1 MPHLGYSCRG
11 SYPGNLSSSRLVS
24 DGEWHSVFLEVKN
37 TSVRLLIDGLG
48 NASLQLPGTCGI
60 SRGRRDLLFGGLR
73 QPLQSQRVSRGFR
86 GCLDVLA
93 INGREVVLLPGKGQ
107 SKEVVEEVGIK
118 QCCSPTGACS
128 SNPCLNNGMCSETHG
143 GGTWISY
150 AEQRGSSEGRESHNF
165 FICPYQGAS

>member
-1 MPHLGYSCRG
+1 MVNGVPHLAYSCQG
-11 SYPGNLSSSRLVS
+11 SSSGNLSSSRFVS

-48 NASLQLPGTCGI
+48 NASLQLPGTCAV
-60 SRGRRDLLFGGLR
+60 SQGRRDLVFGGLPKSL
-73 QPLQSQRVSRGFR
+73 QPQRVTRGFR
-86 GCLDVLA
+86 GCLDVVA

-107 SKEVVEEVGIK
+107 SKEVLEQVGIR

-143 GGTWISY
+143 GGM
-150 AEQRGSSEGRESHNF
+150 
-165 FICPYQGAS
+165 

>member
-1 MPHLGYSCRG
+1 MVNGVPQLGYSCQG
-11 SYPGNLSSSRLVS
+11 NYTGNLSSSRFVS

-48 NASLQLPGTCGI
+48 NASLQLPATCSV

-73 QPLQSQRVSRGFR
+73 HLPHSQRVMWGFR
-86 GCLDVLA
+86 GCLDVVA

-143 GGTWISY
+143 GGM
-150 AEQRGSSEGRESHNF
+150 
-165 FICPYQGAS
+165 